1 MAEQEKK
8 DGKPAA
14 GKGTV
19 SDDDLEK
26 VSGGA
31 SPPDTDPN
39 SPGYGPN
46 IEVPPG
52 GGPRP
57 A

>member
-1 MAEQEKK
+1 MTEQEKK
-8 DGKPAA
+8 GKKPAA
-14 GKGTV
+14 GKGAV

-26 VSGGA
+26 VSGGTG
-31 SPPDTDPN
+31 SPDTDPN
-39 SPGYGPN
+39 STGGGKN